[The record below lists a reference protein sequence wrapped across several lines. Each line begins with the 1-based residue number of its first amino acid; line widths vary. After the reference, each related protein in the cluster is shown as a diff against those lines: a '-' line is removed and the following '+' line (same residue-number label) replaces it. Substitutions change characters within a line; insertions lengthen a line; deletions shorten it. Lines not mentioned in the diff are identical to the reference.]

1 MAHSPSAPA
10 APVDLRW
17 MALFA
22 TIGLVAAVSSTW
34 VHHQVIS
41 DPTYASFCDVSSSL
55 SCTNAYTS
63 RYGSFAGVSVAL
75 LGALYFAGV
84 LLLLGFGAATRAVRP
99 NVAAYVFAAAI
110 VGLAG
115 VFYLG
120 YASFV
125 VLQTVCLLCVATYVA
140 VLGLFVSAA
149 AATRI
154 PMRTLPERL
163 AADLSTLLRT
173 PAAAAAALVF
183 VVVAVGAVRW
193 FPAEALTA
201 ASVDGGGQAA
211 APATA
216 AIPADQLK
224 ELEQFLG
231 AQQRVPVMVASEGAA
246 VVLVKFN
253 DYQCPPCG
261 QTFAMYKPVLA
272 KYAKEYPG
280 KVKYITKDYPLDPEC
295 NRLAPSGGHMASCEA
310 AVSVRLAREKGKADA
325 MEDWLFAN
333 QPTLTPARVKEAARM
348 VGGVADFDARYASQ
362 LQLVKGDIEQGGQ
375 LQVQGTPTFFLNGIR
390 LPGLRPEFLDAA
402 IAIELKKAGVAVK

>member
-1 MAHSPSAPA
+1 MAHLPSAPP

-22 TIGLVAAVSSTW
+22 TVGLVAAAGSTW

-41 DPTYASFCDVSSSL
+41 DPTYASFCDVGSSL

-63 RYGSFAGVSVAL
+63 SYGSFAGVSVAL
-75 LGALYFAGV
+75 LGTLYFSGV
-84 LLLLGFGAATRAVRP
+84 LLLLGFGAAAPRLRP
-99 NVAAYVFAAAI
+99 NVAAYVFASAI

-125 VLQTVCLLCVATYVA
+125 VLKNVCLLCVATYVA

-163 AADLSTLLRT
+163 AADLSTMLRT
-173 PAAAAAALVF
+173 PAAAAAAVAF
-183 VVVAVGAVRW
+183 VVLAAGAVRW
-193 FPAEALTA
+193 FPAEPVTA
-201 ASVDGGGQAA
+201 AAADPAGQAA

-216 AIPADQLK
+216 SVPAAQLQ

-231 AQQRVPVMVASEGAA
+231 AQQRVPVMVATEGAA

-261 QTFAMYKPVLA
+261 QTFTMYKPVLA

-280 KVKYITKDYPLDPEC
+280 KVKYVTKDYPLDPEC

-333 QPTLTPARVKEAARM
+333 QPSLTPARVKEAARM
-348 VGGVADFDARYASQ
+348 VGGVSDFDARYTSV

-402 IAIELKKAGVAVK
+402 IAIELKRAGVAVK